1 MADPPDVPSA
11 REHTGV
17 CLRLRESVCHCV
29 CVTLCLTVC
38 VCVGGFACARACA
51 CASVCVCVCVPQAAQ
66 LDKLSGFRSWAGVT
80 AHAEDYMTLA
90 APAKP
95 GDHAGLFP
103 VERLVYLT
111 ADSPD
116 EIERIVPGDVYIL
129 GGIVDRNRYP
139 NITYK
144 KAVSQGIRTARL
156 PLGEHVKLQHGTT
169 VLTVNHMVDIL
180 LYATK
185 DYAPTAIKAE
195 REQAVGADEGGA
207 PGAVDWQAAL
217 LAALPRRKGV
227 AVPPKAEQGTREGVD
242 EPS

>member
-1 MADPPDVPSA
+1 M
-11 REHTGV
+11 
-17 CLRLRESVCHCV
+17 CLRLCESVCHWV
-29 CVTLCLTVC
+29 CVTLCVTVC
-38 VCVGGFACARACA
+38 VCVGGFACARA

-80 AHAEDYMTLA
+80 AHAEDYLTLA

>member
-1 MADPPDVPSA
+1 M
-11 REHTGV
+11 
-17 CLRLRESVCHCV
+17 
-29 CVTLCLTVC
+29 
-38 VCVGGFACARACA
+38 
-51 CASVCVCVCVPQAAQ
+51 CVCVCVPQAAQ